1 MRNIKMK
8 VQRRSWG
15 VYPVIG
21 LLCVLLGLATSMCG
35 SDSEGEG
42 DSTEGRLTLLLV
54 DDPIDTVTSLNV
66 TIESIEVHGNGPPRE
81 LTLNP
86 DVDQPVNI
94 LELENGVFAT
104 LVNGNDN
111 ENVLPTGTYGNLK
124 IHITEA
130 SITFT
135 EDPEE
140 VPTPATVPPDKF
152 NVGGP
157 FTINEGEVTE
167 LYLVFHAN
175 NSLHDNGQG
184 EYIVNP
190 SLKLI
195 SKTVS
200 GSITGSVFPLPGE
213 EGFTKVKVFA
223 NRGDTENEVT
233 TFAETDGSFELVPL
247 REGTHEI
254 SAEWITLDGEEVEEC
269 RVRVHGDE
277 DVVAEQVTNIGTPIT
292 LDGGDPC

>member
-1 MRNIKMK
+1 
-8 VQRRSWG
+8 
-15 VYPVIG
+15 
-21 LLCVLLGLATSMCG
+21 
-35 SDSEGEG
+35 
-42 DSTEGRLTLLLV
+42 
-54 DDPIDTVTSLNV
+54 
-66 TIESIEVHGNGPPRE
+66 
-81 LTLNP
+81 
-86 DVDQPVNI
+86 

-124 IHITEA
+124 IHISEA

-135 EDPEE
+135 EEPDE

-175 NSLHDNGQG
+175 NSLHKTTEN
-184 EYIVNP
+184 EYTVHP

-200 GSITGSVFPLPGE
+200 GSITGSVLPLPGE
-213 EGFTKVKVFA
+213 DDFTKVKVFA
-223 NRGDTENEVT
+223 NRGDTENEVS
-233 TFAETDGSFELVPL
+233 TFAEPDGSFELVPL

-254 SAEWITLDGEEVEEC
+254 SAEWIALAGEEVTAC

-277 DVVAEQVTNIGTPIT
+277 DVVAEQVTNIETPIS

>member
-1 MRNIKMK
+1 
-8 VQRRSWG
+8 
-15 VYPVIG
+15 
-21 LLCVLLGLATSMCG
+21 MCG
-35 SDSEGEG
+35 SDSDGEV
-42 DSTEGRLTLLLV
+42 DSAGGRLTLLLV
-54 DDPIDTVTSLNV
+54 DDPIDSVTSLNV
-66 TIESIEVHGNGPPRE
+66 RIQSIEVHGNGPPRE
-81 LTLNP
+81 LTLNQE
-86 DVDQPVNI
+86 VVEHPVNI

-130 SITFT
+130 SITLP
-135 EDPEE
+135 DNPNEE
-140 VPTPATVPPDKF
+140 IPATVPPDKF

-157 FTINEGEVTE
+157 FTINEGEITE

-175 NSLHDNGQG
+175 NSLHKTTEDG
-184 EYIVNP
+184 YTVHP

-200 GSITGSVFPLPGE
+200 GSITGYVFPVPVEG
-213 EGFTKVKVFA
+213 GFTKVKVFA
-223 NRGDTENEVT
+223 NRGDTESEVT
-233 TFAETDGSFELVPL
+233 TFADEATGFFELVPL

-254 SAEWITLDGEEVEEC
+254 SVEWLTLDGEEVDEC
-269 RVRVHGDE
+269 RLRVHGDE
-277 DVVAEQVTNIGTPIT
+277 DVVAEQVTNIQETIT

>member
-1 MRNIKMK
+1 MK
-8 VQRRSWG
+8 AQRRSWSLYL
-15 VYPVIG
+15 VMG

-42 DSTEGRLTLLLV
+42 DSTGGRLTLLLV
-54 DDPIDTVTSLNV
+54 DDPIDSVTSLNV
-66 TIESIEVHGNGPPRE
+66 RIESIEVHGNGPPRE
-81 LTLNP
+81 LILNQ
-86 DVDQPVNI
+86 DVVEHPVNI

-111 ENVLPTGTYGNLK
+111 ENVLPTGTYGNMK
-124 IHITEA
+124 IHISEA

-135 EDPEE
+135 EEPGE

-184 EYIVNP
+184 EYTVHP

-200 GSITGSVFPLPGE
+200 GSITGSVSPLPGE
-213 EGFTKVKVFA
+213 DGFTKVKVFA

-233 TFAETDGSFELVPL
+233 TFAEADGSFELVPL
-247 REGTHEI
+247 REGTHVI
-254 SAEWITLDGEEVEEC
+254 SAEWITLVGDEVTAC
-269 RVRVHGDE
+269 QVHVHGDE

-292 LDGGDPC
+292 LDVVGDPAC